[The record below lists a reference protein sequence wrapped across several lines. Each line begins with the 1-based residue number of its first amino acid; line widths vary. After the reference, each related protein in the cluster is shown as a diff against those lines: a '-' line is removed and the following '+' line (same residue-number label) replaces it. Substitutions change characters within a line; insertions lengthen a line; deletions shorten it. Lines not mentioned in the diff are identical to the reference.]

1 MYLLQ
6 TGSGRLELVNGLN
19 QERQRMR
26 TGEQYFIQ
34 YRLDFPMQ
42 SPLPTVK
49 SITVNNQQI
58 CRGSKPSKCT
68 DIIHVQSLP
77 ITDLKYCMS
86 AIESPP
92 SWGRSWEFIS
102 PPGGK

>member
-49 SITVNNQQI
+49 SITVNRKQI

-77 ITDLKYCMS
+77 ITDHLVIYQYFTHKSCS
-86 AIESPP
+86 TAICKALCE
-92 SWGRSWEFIS
+92 ID
-102 PPGGK
+102 

>member
-6 TGSGRLELVNGLN
+6 TGSGRLELVNGVN
-19 QERQRMR
+19 QEWQRMR

-34 YRLDFPMQ
+34 YRLDFPLQ
-42 SPLPTVK
+42 SPLPTIK

-58 CRGSKPSKCT
+58 CQGSEPSKCT

-77 ITDLKYCMS
+77 ITDHLVIYQYFTHKS
-86 AIESPP
+86 FSTAICKALCE
-92 SWGRSWEFIS
+92 ID
-102 PPGGK
+102 

>member
-6 TGSGRLELVNGLN
+6 TGSGRLELVNGLTKEWN
-19 QERQRMR
+19 RMR
-26 TGEQYFIQ
+26 TGEQYFVE
-34 YRLDFPMQ
+34 YRLDFPTQ

-58 CRGSKPSKCT
+58 CRGTKPGKCT

-77 ITDLKYCMS
+77 ITDRLVIYQYFTHKRCS
-86 AIESPP
+86 TAICKAVCE
-92 SWGRSWEFIS
+92 IDL
-102 PPGGK
+102 